1 MKTTLFTPLRMA
13 FIATAFCVAEPCL
26 GQTSPYRGLW
36 VGSVSLRRVN
46 EVAIPLDAQNNPVA
60 PKPQVPTPTF
70 DEANLRI
77 ILHVNGAG
85 QVSLLKD
92 VAILDRKAQTNDGN
106 HEVFASETDLALVS
120 DARIYASFPPQ
131 PARRVASAFFDFG
144 DALAT
149 EALDALVAQAVVSAT
164 NFVMTPGLDLSTSAL
179 RIQAR
184 QAAAAL
190 IAAALAPIA
199 GNADVADSYSGFIA
213 QFTPAKVNAI
223 AADPTSVEVGNALL
237 LASQLRDQSFYRDG
251 RAVDLVNA
259 VVAAV
264 NGAAPADRQAAAQN
278 AASAYADVQNL
289 YQRFISGKT
298 FGDMILAAATQAG
311 TSAKVPGTTAALIE
325 AALRGIPET
334 TAAITESLNAKVPM
348 YTDTRSGTAIDRV
361 LAAMAQAAFANAA
374 LSASDIRQASET
386 AGRAALADL
395 VARYPLPV
403 QTPTVD
409 YNAFVQSAEFDAAVQ
424 KAAEAA
430 AQGAVDERGTN
441 PLYSGLSVAS
451 KAKIAALNAL
461 QTEYATAARAQRTEL
476 PLAGT
481 FGPGSGDPRM
491 VAELAQPSDLGAAG
505 LAGRIYLPANHPTNP
520 FRHRRHPDHT
530 AGFDIERSIRLDFD
544 GSAGDPLQAAGYGV
558 DQVTGTYREEI
569 FGLHKPLGP
578 DPANSPIGLKT
589 EGRFQLNRI
598 SFIDTLNTL

>member
-1 MKTTLFTPLRMA
+1 MKTILCTPLRMV
-13 FIATAFCVAEPCL
+13 FIVTAFCVAESSL

-70 DEANLRI
+70 DEANLRL

-92 VAILDRKAQTNDGN
+92 VAILNRKAQTNDGN
-106 HEVFASETDLALVS
+106 SEVFASETDLALVS
-120 DARIYASFPPQ
+120 DPRIYASFPPQ
-131 PARRVASAFFDFG
+131 PALRVASAVFDFG

-164 NFVMTPGLDLSTSAL
+164 NFVMNPGLDLSTSAL

-199 GNADVADSYSGFIA
+199 GNADVAQSYSGFID

-223 AADPTSVEVGNALL
+223 AADPASAEVGNALL

-251 RAVDLVNA
+251 RAADLVNA

-264 NGAAPADRQAAAQN
+264 NGAAPADRQAAAHN

-298 FGDMILAAATQAG
+298 FGDMILAAAAQAG
-311 TSAKVPGTTAALIE
+311 TSAKVPGTTAALVE

-334 TAAITESLNAKVPM
+334 AAAISESLNAKVPM

-409 YNAFVQSAEFDAAVQ
+409 YNAFVKSAEFDAAVQ

-451 KAKIAALNAL
+451 KAKIAALKAL
-461 QTEYATAARAQRTEL
+461 RTEYATAARAQRTEL

-491 VAELAQPSDLGAAG
+491 VAELAQPSDLGPAG
-505 LAGRIYLPANHPTNP
+505 LAGRIYLPASHPTNP
-520 FRHRRHPDHT
+520 FRHRRHSDHK
-530 AGFDIERSIRLDFD
+530 AGFDIERSLRLDFD